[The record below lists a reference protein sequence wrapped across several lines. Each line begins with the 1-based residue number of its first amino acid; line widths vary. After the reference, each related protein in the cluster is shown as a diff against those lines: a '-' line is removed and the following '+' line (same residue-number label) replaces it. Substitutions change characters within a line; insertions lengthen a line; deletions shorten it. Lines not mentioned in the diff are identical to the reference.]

1 MLKGRNILKMCRW
14 TLTINLLW
22 ICFFQCHIVCDD
34 NFYDQQGHVTHR
46 TFRHSKPSGKALED
60 ICDCAL
66 GIQYCL
72 RYRNCLENAESH
84 PLQL

>member
-1 MLKGRNILKMCRW
+1 MCRW

-22 ICFFQCHIVCDD
+22 FCFFQCHIVCDD

-60 ICDCAL
+60 ICDCDSIEIVTSKVNFQSDNNL
-66 GIQYCL
+66 ISIFQNL
-72 RYRNCLENAESH
+72 KK
-84 PLQL
+84 